1 MELKYP
7 GTLDPG
13 SSEGV
18 SSFISPEARATGGI
32 ANIRVKPPCPWNE
45 DLVDSFFVDYTG
57 DSEQPPDSSIEW
69 TIRAGRQAD
78 AGRRR
83 YSAYASYQFR
93 DGPQLDSSLHPSRS
107 ALRPM
112 ASFPARSLAAD
123 CLEAERPAGAGDA
136 NESLEL
142 GSAADSLECR
152 FAGTDSFPLPGGVEA
167 WACGACSPTARPRR
181 PFTGLRFVVV
191 APCAAVLMEAHP
203 SVHTRRSPP
212 RLDPSLGPG
221 TGPGPG
227 AGMGALR
234 LDDADVT
241 DSDDSD

>member
-1 MELKYP
+1 MEFEYP
-7 GTLDPG
+7 DTLDQAA
-13 SSEGV
+13 SEGV

-45 DLVDSFFVDYTG
+45 ELVDSFFVNYTA

-69 TIRAGRQAD
+69 TIRAGREAD

-83 YSAYASYQFR
+83 YSAYSSYQFR

-107 ALRPM
+107 ALRPL
-112 ASFPARSLAAD
+112 ASFPVRSLAAD
-123 CLEAERPAGAGDA
+123 CLEAARPAGADT
-136 NESLEL
+136 ESLAL

-152 FAGTDSFPLPGGVEA
+152 FAGTDSFPLPGGAEA
-167 WACGACSPTARPRR
+167 WARGACSPTARPRR
-181 PFTGLRFVVV
+181 PFTGLRLAVV

-203 SVHTRRSPP
+203 AVHSRRGPP
-212 RLDPSLGPG
+212 RLDPSLRPG
-221 TGPGPG
+221 TGAGDGPG
-227 AGMGALR
+227 ALR
-234 LDDADVT
+234 VDDADAVVT